1 MITIDHLPDA
11 QFLAATNLLRF
22 YVTDG
27 HDVLKLTVTP
37 SFAGKHVYV
46 HCLAG
51 LRPGTH
57 AYDDA
62 TAAERFARSGFHAR
76 IGARGAI
83 THIK

>member
-1 MITIDHLPDA
+1 MTITDLPDA
-11 QFLAATNLLRF
+11 QFLAATNLLKSH
-22 YVTDG
+22 VTDG
-27 HDVLKLTVTP
+27 HDVLQLRVTP

-62 TAAERFARSGFHAR
+62 TAAERFARSGFHVR
-76 IGARGAI
+76 IGARGAVK
-83 THIK
+83 HIK

>member
-1 MITIDHLPDA
+1 MTIDHLPDA
-11 QFLAATNLLRF
+11 QFLAATNLLKSH
-22 YVTDG
+22 VADG
-27 HDVLKLTVTP
+27 HDVLQLRVTP

-62 TAAERFARSGFHAR
+62 AAAERFARSGFHVQ

-83 THIK
+83 KHIK